1 MGDNE
6 CTAMQGDHER
16 RLLTL
21 EADSAKTK
29 SDVLT
34 LQINDSATQVKLDRI
49 INDIRTLMDR
59 PQKRFD
65 SLVAVLIS
73 SPVSA
78 LIGIVMSK
86 LFAGK

>member
-6 CTAMQGDHER
+6 CTDRLGALEGRLVSWVGDCATTLTDGL
-16 RLLTL
+16 RLL
-21 EADSAKTK
+21 
-29 SDVLT
+29 
-34 LQINDSATQVKLDRI
+34 INDSATQVKLDRI

-86 LFAGK
+86 LIAGK